1 MILKK
6 IRKIDDAR
14 DLVISIDI
22 VLLRIF
28 NALVSHYLIEL
39 ICF

>member
-22 VLLRIF
+22 K
-28 NALVSHYLIEL
+28 AGKPYLAPVQHN
-39 ICF
+39 